1 MEIRDP
7 AQDVEADKMQKYM
20 LLGLL
25 GLCTWED
32 VRKREVTVIYILLFG
47 IAGVVMHL
55 FFPICSI
62 YSVLWGGLLG
72 VVMMIVSAVSRGNIG
87 MGDGILLVVTGV
99 YLGGS
104 DNLELFLTG
113 LLLAA
118 VWSLGLFVFKKKRG
132 NDEIAFIPFLLISY
146 FIMLIRW
153 QL

>member
-1 MEIRDP
+1 
-7 AQDVEADKMQKYM
+7 MQKYM

-32 VRKREVTVIYILLFG
+32 VRKKEVTVIYVLLFG
-47 IAGVVMHL
+47 VAGVVMHL
-55 FFPICSI
+55 LFPVCSI
-62 YSVLWGGLLG
+62 YNLLWGGLLG
-72 VVMMIVSAVSRGNIG
+72 GVMMLASVVSHGNIG
-87 MGDGILLVVTGV
+87 MGDAILLVVTGI
-99 YLGGS
+99 YLGGA

-118 VWSLGLFVFKKKRG
+118 VWSLGLLIFKKKRG
-132 NDEIAFIPFLLISY
+132 NDEIAFIPFLLVSY